1 MANILY
7 DQCFNSSYRTHVI
20 EVKEEN
26 NLYWHLLEETI
37 FYCESGGMESD
48 EGLINQHRVLK
59 LKNEKGKVWHLL
71 DVELKEKVE
80 LSIDYHLRLHH
91 AQIHTAQH
99 LISGIIE
106 SLYGCD
112 TIAHHI
118 HAKYN
123 DIEFNKEILSKHQ
136 VSELQVILNGL
147 IRDDLP
153 VKILYP
159 LQRELHQYTKKD
171 VSQYDEVRIVSIGK
185 ISAQPCGCIHVP
197 TLRYL
202 QMIKILE
209 VEKSSK
215 GFKLKYV
222 CGDQLL
228 NNYETYYQQLN
239 KVGQLLAQPF
249 EYVEVGVLKLMQ
261 EVKNLEA
268 DTQVLKQRYVEAIC
282 STLPKENK
290 LYRIFSDMDL
300 KTFMLLCN
308 TFKSQFDG
316 LFIFTWLSQ
325 ERVQVFV
332 GNKENSD
339 GIFKQ
344 IADTF
349 NFQGGGNS
357 KLCQGGGKMN
367 ADLDAY
373 ILNLLKQ
380 MK

>member
-7 DQCFNSSYRTHVI
+7 DNCFNSSYRSMVK

-26 NLYWHLLEETI
+26 NLYWHLLEDTI

-59 LKNEKGKVWHLL
+59 LKNENGRIWHLL
-71 DVELKEKVE
+71 DVKLEGKVE
-80 LSIDYHLRLHH
+80 LSIDFHLRLHH

-106 SLYGCD
+106 NVYGCD
-112 TIAHHI
+112 TVAHHV
-118 HAKYN
+118 HSKYN
-123 DIEFNKEILSKHQ
+123 DIEFNMDILSKRQ
-136 VSELQVILNGL
+136 VNELQVILNGL
-147 IRDDLP
+147 IRDDLA
-153 VKILYP
+153 VKIFYP
-159 LQRELHQYTKKD
+159 LQREVQQYTNKD

-185 ISAQPCGCIHVP
+185 LSAQPCGCIHVP

-228 NNYETYYQQLN
+228 NHYETYYQELN
-239 KVGQLLAQPF
+239 KVSQLLAQPF
-249 EYVEVGVLKLMQ
+249 EFVEVGVLKLMQ
-261 EVKNLEA
+261 EVKSLQA
-268 DTQVLKQRYVEAIC
+268 DNQVIKQRYVEAIC
-282 STLPKENK
+282 ASLPKENK
-290 LYRIFSDMDL
+290 LYRTFNDMDL

-308 TFKSQFDG
+308 TFKTQFDG
-316 LFIFTWLSQ
+316 LFIFTWHSQ
-325 ERVQVFV
+325 ERAQVFV
-332 GNKENSD
+332 GNKEKSD
-339 GIFKQ
+339 CIFKQ
-344 IADTF
+344 IADEF
-349 NFQGGGNS
+349 HFQGGGNEKIS
-357 KLCQGGGKMN
+357 QGGGKMN
-367 ADLDAY
+367 DDLDTY
-373 ILNLLKQ
+373 ILNLLEQ